1 MKLSYRGTTYDYTPA
16 EVDTVSEGELAGK
29 YRGLDWKFCN
39 QKKAP
44 VQQATV
50 ELKYRGV
57 ALTTGEPQSAKTS
70 APEQARRLM
79 MDRQV
84 KGDKRQRSMLSRLT
98 AELKS
103 VPVLAH

>member
-1 MKLSYRGTTYDYTPA
+1 MKLSYRGTTYNYTPA
-16 EVDTVSEGELAGK
+16 DVDVTEGELAGK

-44 VQQATV
+44 VQQTTV

-57 ALTTGEPQSAKTS
+57 ALTTGEPQSANTS
-70 APEQARRLM
+70 TPEQARRLM
-79 MDRQV
+79 MDRQI
-84 KGDKRQRSMLSRLT
+84 KGEKRQRSMLSRLT
-98 AELKS
+98 AELKR

>member
-1 MKLSYRGTTYDYTPA
+1 MKLSYRGSTYDYTPVT
-16 EVDTVSEGELAGK
+16 VDVTEGELAGK

-57 ALTTGEPQSAKTS
+57 ALTTGDEQSANTS

-79 MDRQV
+79 MDRQL
-84 KGDKRQRSMLSRLT
+84 KGEKRQRSMLSRLT